1 MQWQSGIMT
10 INLAYHAQRTP
21 WTIRSGLAG
30 KGPCFIT
37 RVGELV
43 IPAVIRGARP
53 FYSATDESFIAN
65 NSFESVQKLT
75 SGISFYHE
83 PLRSV
88 AQSCPYYASVVV
100 LSQEEYFGVGNQLA

>member
-37 RVGELV
+37 RRKTRY
-43 IPAVIRGARP
+43 PWSHP
-53 FYSATDESFIAN
+53 W
-65 NSFESVQKLT
+65 
-75 SGISFYHE
+75 
-83 PLRSV
+83 
-88 AQSCPYYASVVV
+88 
-100 LSQEEYFGVGNQLA
+100 SQAILFRY

>member
-1 MQWQSGIMT
+1 MQWQLGIMT

-43 IPAVIRGARP
+43 IPGVIRGARP

-65 NSFESVQKLT
+65 NSFDSDKSSLPASAFST
-75 SGISFYHE
+75 YPCA
-83 PLRSV
+83 PLLKAVRTT
-88 AQSCPYYASVVV
+88 PAS
-100 LSQEEYFGVGNQLA
+100 LF